1 MRDKLNDLFVFQRGA
16 TKTEDKYFIKF
27 SEISVLLKKTKHMR
41 IQGMNNNIRF
51 NKKLLTISIAGI
63 FISAAQ
69 LGASVAFAENDD
81 NLSGLARIAPGSAQT
96 SFTRMFP
103 ELPAFAEATDTM
115 RERAKSLGRA
125 GGILDAMDDPS
136 QTALQSILNPGANLD
151 SLLTGNTFSIG
162 NIHMT
167 AGVTFFGQFL
177 DHDIT
182 FDPKSK
188 LLENSNPKR
197 VTNFRTPA
205 FDLDSVYGAGPEE
218 SEELY
223 DASSGDI
230 LFKIEA
236 IPGSE
241 AVSRK
246 GATRYDVPRDAN
258 NVAIVAEGRNDENII
273 ISQFQLAMLRFHN
286 AVTANVRANHADWT
300 AVEVFNEARRQVRWH
315 YQWIIVHEFLPLTIG
330 QERTTKYMAE
340 KVENLNPRIPIEFS
354 VAAYRFGH
362 SQVRPSYR
370 LNFGPT
376 GGPAFF
382 GFIFDDSPAND
393 GVANP
398 NDFRG
403 GKRAPNRFV
412 DWQTFFDFGAPP
424 EFAPNGVRS
433 NKKIDTKI
441 TTRLFHLPGAGI
453 NSPAP
458 GLPSD
463 GVQSLASRNLIRHV
477 NFGLPSGQAI
487 AARLGVPAL
496 TAAQMPELAS
506 YGMDKSTPLW
516 YYILKEAEVME
527 NGLHLGPVG
536 GHIVGKVFST
546 LLKADASSYV
556 AAKPDW
562 TPTLPSATPGSFR
575 ITDLLKFAGVVPP
588 LN

>member
-1 MRDKLNDLFVFQRGA
+1 MK
-16 TKTEDKYFIKF
+16 
-27 SEISVLLKKTKHMR
+27 
-41 IQGMNNNIRF
+41 NNIRF
-51 NKKLLTISIAGI
+51 NKKLLTVSIAGI
-63 FISAAQ
+63 FFSAAQ
-69 LGASVAFAENDD
+69 LSASVAFADDD
-81 NLSGLARIAPGSAQT
+81 NLHGLARVHPGSAQS

-103 ELPAFAEATDTM
+103 DLPPFAEATDVM
-115 RERAKSLGRA
+115 RERLKSLGRV

-136 QTALQSILNPGANLD
+136 QTALQSILNPGANRD

-182 FDPKSK
+182 LDGRSNLLANSDPKK
-188 LLENSNPKR
+188 T
-197 VTNFRTPA
+197 TNFRTPA
-205 FDLDSVYGAGPEE
+205 FDLDSVYGGGPED

-223 DASSGDI
+223 DTTSGDI

-246 GATRYDVPRDAN
+246 GATRYDLPRDATN
-258 NVAIVAEGRNDENII
+258 KAIIAEGRNDENII

-286 AVTANVRANHADWT
+286 AVSANVRANHANWS
-300 AVEVFNEARRQVRWH
+300 AEKVFKEAQRQVRWH

-330 QERTTKYMAE
+330 PAQTTKYLAE
-340 KVENLNPRIPIEFS
+340 KTRTHKARIPIEFS

-370 LNFGPT
+370 LNFGAT
-376 GGPAFF
+376 GGPALF
-382 GFIFDDSPAND
+382 GFIFDDRAAND
-393 GVANP
+393 GVDNP
-398 NDFRG
+398 TDFRG

-424 EFAPNGVRS
+424 EFAPNGIRP

-441 TTRLFHLPGAGI
+441 TTRLLSLPGAGI

-463 GVQSLASRNLIRHV
+463 GVQSLASRNLMRHV

-506 YGMDKSTPLW
+506 YGMDTSTPLW
-516 YYILKEAEVME
+516 YYVLKEAEVME

-536 GHIVGKVFST
+536 GHIVGTVFAD
-546 LLKADASSYV
+546 LLKADQSSYI
-556 AAKPDW
+556 ASKPDW
-562 TPTLPSATPGSFR
+562 TPTLPSATPGDFR